1 MSGLIPRNVEQMR
14 RQAIKDAQEK
24 KDAEVNYQ
32 NTVDN
37 LSKHNV
43 GGLYDIRSIKKS
55 TQFKEQK
62 NFYDVRVAE
71 EELENLLQSHQ
82 VFEMKDEIMSYIKK
96 ITAGTDSFNV
106 RETGKIISSILNK
119 FREKHEIK
127 N

>member
-82 VFEMKDEIMSYIKK
+82 IFTMKDEIMSYIKK

-119 FREKHEIK
+119 FKEKHEIK

>member
-82 VFEMKDEIMSYIKK
+82 IFTMKDEIMSYIKK

>member
-1 MSGLIPRNVEQMR
+1 MTELIHRNLEQMR
-14 RQAIKDAQEK
+14 AQAIKEAQERK
-24 KDAEVNYQ
+24 EHQ
-32 NTVDN
+32 NNFQTRVDN

-55 TQFKEQK
+55 TQLKEQK

-71 EELENLLQSHQ
+71 EELENLLQANQ
-82 VFEMKDEIMSYIKK
+82 LYTMKDEIMNYIKK
-96 ITAGTDSFNV
+96 ITGETDSFNV

-119 FREKHEIK
+119 FKEKHEIK

>member
-55 TQFKEQK
+55 KQFKEQK

-82 VFEMKDEIMSYIKK
+82 IFTMKDEIMSYIKK

>member
-1 MSGLIPRNVEQMR
+1 MTELIHRNLEQMR
-14 RQAIKDAQEK
+14 TQAIKEAQERK
-24 KDAEVNYQ
+24 EHQ
-32 NTVDN
+32 NNFQTRVDN

-55 TQFKEQK
+55 TQLKEQK

-71 EELENLLQSHQ
+71 EELENLLQSNQ
-82 VFEMKDEIMSYIKK
+82 LYTMKYEIMNYIKK
-96 ITAGTDSFNV
+96 VTGGTDSFNV

-119 FREKHEIK
+119 FKEKHEIK

>member
-96 ITAGTDSFNV
+96 IPAGTDSFNV
-106 RETGKIISSILNK
+106 RETGKIISSIINK

>member
-1 MSGLIPRNVEQMR
+1 MTELIHRNLEQMR
-14 RQAIKDAQEK
+14 AQAIKEAQERK
-24 KDAEVNYQ
+24 EHQ
-32 NTVDN
+32 NNFQTRVDN

-55 TQFKEQK
+55 TQLKEQK

-71 EELENLLQSHQ
+71 EELENLLQSNQ
-82 VFEMKDEIMSYIKK
+82 LYTMKYEIMNYIKK
-96 ITAGTDSFNV
+96 VTGGTDSFNV

-119 FREKHEIK
+119 FKEKHEIK

>member
-82 VFEMKDEIMSYIKK
+82 IFTMKDEIMAYIKK

>member
-82 VFEMKDEIMSYIKK
+82 IFEMKDEIMSYIKK

>member
-1 MSGLIPRNVEQMR
+1 MTELIHRNLEQMR
-14 RQAIKDAQEK
+14 AQAIKEAQERK
-24 KDAEVNYQ
+24 EHQ
-32 NTVDN
+32 NNFQTRVDN

-55 TQFKEQK
+55 TQLKEQK

-71 EELENLLQSHQ
+71 EELENLLQTNQ
-82 VFEMKDEIMSYIKK
+82 LYTMKDEIMNYIKK
-96 ITAGTDSFNV
+96 ITGETDSFNV

-119 FREKHEIK
+119 FKEKHEIK

>member
-1 MSGLIPRNVEQMR
+1 MTELIHRNLEQMR
-14 RQAIKDAQEK
+14 AQAIKEAQERK
-24 KDAEVNYQ
+24 EHQ
-32 NTVDN
+32 NNFQTRVDN

-55 TQFKEQK
+55 TQLKEQK

-71 EELENLLQSHQ
+71 EELENLLQTNQ
-82 VFEMKDEIMSYIKK
+82 LYTMKDEIMNYIKK
-96 ITAGTDSFNV
+96 ITAETDSFNV

-119 FREKHEIK
+119 FKEKHEIK

>member
-1 MSGLIPRNVEQMR
+1 MTELIHRNLEQMR
-14 RQAIKDAQEK
+14 AQAIKETQERK
-24 KDAEVNYQ
+24 EHQ
-32 NTVDN
+32 NNFQTRVDN

-55 TQFKEQK
+55 TQLKEQK

-71 EELENLLQSHQ
+71 EELENLLQANQ
-82 VFEMKDEIMSYIKK
+82 LYTMKDEIMNYIKK
-96 ITAGTDSFNV
+96 ITGETDSFNV

-119 FREKHEIK
+119 FKEKHEIK

>member
-1 MSGLIPRNVEQMR
+1 MTELIHRNLEQMR
-14 RQAIKDAQEK
+14 AQAIKEAQERK
-24 KDAEVNYQ
+24 EHQ
-32 NTVDN
+32 NNFQTRVDN

-55 TQFKEQK
+55 TQLKEQK

-71 EELENLLQSHQ
+71 EELENLLQSNQ
-82 VFEMKDEIMSYIKK
+82 LYTMKDEIMNYIKK
-96 ITAGTDSFNV
+96 VTGGTDSFNV

-119 FREKHEIK
+119 FKEKHEIK

>member
-82 VFEMKDEIMSYIKK
+82 IFTMKDEIMVYIKK

>member
-1 MSGLIPRNVEQMR
+1 MTELIHRNLEQMR
-14 RQAIKDAQEK
+14 AQAIKEAQERK
-24 KDAEVNYQ
+24 EHQ
-32 NTVDN
+32 NNFQTRVDN

-55 TQFKEQK
+55 TQLKEQK

-71 EELENLLQSHQ
+71 EELENLLQTNQ
-82 VFEMKDEIMSYIKK
+82 LYTMKDEIMNYIKK
-96 ITAGTDSFNV
+96 ITSETDSFNV

-119 FREKHEIK
+119 FKEKHEIK

>member
-1 MSGLIPRNVEQMR
+1 MTELIHRNLEQMR
-14 RQAIKDAQEK
+14 AQAIKEAQERK
-24 KDAEVNYQ
+24 EHQ
-32 NTVDN
+32 NNFQTRVDN

-55 TQFKEQK
+55 TQLKEQK

-71 EELENLLQSHQ
+71 EELENLLQTNQ
-82 VFEMKDEIMSYIKK
+82 LYTMKYEIMNYIKK
-96 ITAGTDSFNV
+96 VTGGTDSFNV

-119 FREKHEIK
+119 FKEKHEIK

>member
-1 MSGLIPRNVEQMR
+1 MTELIHRNLEQMR
-14 RQAIKDAQEK
+14 AQAIKEAQERK
-24 KDAEVNYQ
+24 EHQ
-32 NTVDN
+32 NNFQTRVDN

-55 TQFKEQK
+55 TQLKEQK

-71 EELENLLQSHQ
+71 EELENLLQTNQ
-82 VFEMKDEIMSYIKK
+82 LYTMKYEIMNFIKK
-96 ITAGTDSFNV
+96 ITGETDSFNV

-119 FREKHEIK
+119 FKEKHEIK